1 MDPLQLRL
9 LAELDVQRILEEA
22 YALLE
27 DPGVRIYDAESLDM
41 LGQAGARVD
50 REARL
55 AHIPPTLVDAALRT
69 VPRSFYLYDRLGWPA
84 VHYGGDD
91 VHFDPGSAAIYVLD
105 YGSLHSRKP
114 VTSDLVAHFR
124 LADVLPQMNA
134 VSTALVSSDV
144 PREIGDLYRLYLALR
159 LSSKP
164 VITGAFAVET
174 FAPMHELLVAVA
186 GGAEA
191 LRAKPRAVFDVCPSP
206 PLLWSEI
213 TCRNM
218 VDCARTGVPAE
229 LVSMPLTGATGPANL
244 AGAVVQHAAES
255 LSGIVIH
262 QVAGPGAP
270 IVWGGS
276 PAAFDMRTGTP
287 PMGAIETMMIDMAY
301 AQVGKSL
308 GLPTHA
314 YMGMSDA
321 KVLDAQVGLEAAL
334 GTLLAALGG
343 INMISGAG
351 MLDFES
357 CQSLE
362 KLVVD
367 CEIIAMVRRFM
378 RGIDTSMEPL
388 GLDIIRQVGHRGN
401 FLVTRHTLQH
411 FQREVYQPS
420 PVIDR
425 DFRQAWEGKGARDT
439 AFRAHERVHALLATH
454 QAPDLDAALLAELER
469 ITLAAGRRHGLE
481 RLPRWE

>member
-1 MDPLQLRL
+1 MSQLQLRL
-9 LAELDVQRILEEA
+9 LTEQDVERIIAEA
-22 YALLE
+22 YELLQ
-27 DPGVRIYDAESLDM
+27 DPGVRIYDHEVLDM
-41 LGQAGARVD
+41 VGQAGAEVD
-50 REARL
+50 RSARV
-55 AHIPPTLVDAALRT
+55 ARIPAAMVDQALKT
-69 VPRSFYLYDRLGWPA
+69 VPHSFYLHDVEGWPA

-91 VHFDPGSAAIYVLD
+91 VHFDPGSAAIYTLD
-105 YGSLHSRKP
+105 YGNLHSRKP
-114 VTSDLVAHFR
+114 ATADLVNHLR
-124 LADVLPQMNA
+124 LADVLPQLNA
-134 VSTALVSSDV
+134 VSTALVCADV
-144 PREIGDLYRLYLALR
+144 PREVADMYRLYIALR
-159 LSSKP
+159 LAHKP
-164 VITGAFAVET
+164 VVTGAFAIET
-174 FAPMHELLVAVA
+174 FAPMHALLVTLA
-186 GGAEA
+186 GSEQA
-191 LRAKPRAVFDVCPSP
+191 LREKPRAVFDVCPSP
-206 PLLWSEI
+206 PLLWSDI

-262 QVAGPGAP
+262 QLAGPGAP

-301 AQVGKSL
+301 AQVGKALS
-308 GLPTHA
+308 LPTHA

-321 KVLDAQVGLEAAL
+321 KIVDTQVGLESGMGA
-334 GTLLAALGG
+334 LLAALGG

-362 KLVVD
+362 KLVID
-367 CEIIAMVRRFM
+367 NEIIAMVRRFL
-378 RGIDTSMEPL
+378 RGVDTSGESL
-388 GLDIIRQVGHRGN
+388 GLEIIRQVGHRGN
-401 FLVTRHTLQH
+401 FLVAQHTLRH

-425 DFRQAWEGKGARDT
+425 DFRQTWETKGARD
-439 AFRAHERVHALLATH
+439 AGFRAHERVHELIGTHEMPNLDTRLLI
-454 QAPDLDAALLAELER
+454 ELEQ
-469 ITLAAGRRHGLE
+469 IMLAAGRPHGLE
-481 RLPRWE
+481 HLPKWD

>member
-1 MDPLQLRL
+1 MPQLQLRL
-9 LAELDVQRILEEA
+9 LSESDVQRIVSEA
-22 YALLE
+22 YALLA
-27 DPGVRIYDAESLDM
+27 DPGVRVHDHGALDM
-41 LGQAGARVD
+41 LGQAGAAVDKSTQVARIPAAMVD
-50 REARL
+50 R
-55 AHIPPTLVDAALRT
+55 ALQT
-69 VPRSFYLYDRLGWPA
+69 VPRLFHLHDVQGRP
-84 VHYGGDD
+84 VVQYGGDD
-91 VHFDPGSAAIYVLD
+91 VYFDPGSAAIYVLD
-105 YGSLHSRKP
+105 YGSLQSRSP
-114 VTSDLVAHFR
+114 VTADLVANFR
-124 LADVLPQMNA
+124 LADVLSELDA
-134 VSTALVSSDV
+134 VSTALVPADV
-144 PREIGDLYRLYLALR
+144 PLEMSDLYRLYLALR

-164 VITGAFAVET
+164 IITGAFAVES

-186 GGAEA
+186 GSAQA
-191 LRAKPRAVFDVCPSP
+191 LREKPRAVFDVCPSP

-218 VDCARTGVPAE
+218 VDCARAGVPAE

-262 QVAGPGAP
+262 QLAGPGSP

-301 AQVGKSL
+301 AQVGKYL

-321 KVLDAQVGLEAAL
+321 KIVDAQVGLESAL

-343 INMISGAG
+343 VNMVSGAG

-362 KLVVD
+362 KMVID
-367 CEIIAMVRRFM
+367 CEIIAMVRRFL
-378 RGIDTSMEPL
+378 RGVDTSPASL
-388 GLDIIRQVGHRGN
+388 GLEIIRQVGHRGN
-401 FLVTRHTLQH
+401 FMVTQHTLKN
-411 FQREVYQPS
+411 FRREVYQPS

-425 DFRQAWEGKGARDT
+425 DFRQTWEKKGGHDAN
-439 AFRAHERVHALLATH
+439 FRAHERVHQLLATH
-454 QAPDLDAALLAELER
+454 RAPALEAGLVAELER
-469 ITLAAGRRHGLE
+469 IALAAGKPHGLQQ
-481 RLPRWE
+481 LPKWD

>member
-1 MDPLQLRL
+1 MAQLQLRL
-9 LAELDVQRILEEA
+9 LTEPDVQRIVDEA
-22 YALLE
+22 YELLQ
-27 DPGVRIYDAESLDM
+27 DPGVRIYDQEVLAM
-41 LGQAGARVD
+41 LGQAGAAVDGAARV
-50 REARL
+50 
-55 AHIPPTLVDAALRT
+55 AHIPAALVDQALKT
-69 VPRSFYLYDRLGWPA
+69 APRSFYLYDLEGRPA

-105 YGSLHSRKP
+105 HGSRQSRKP
-114 VTSDLVAHFR
+114 LTADLVAHLR
-124 LADVLPQMNA
+124 LADVLPQLDA
-134 VSTALVSSDV
+134 VSTALVCADV
-144 PREIGDLYRLYLALR
+144 PREVADMYRLYLALR
-159 LSSKP
+159 LSRKP

-174 FAPMHELLVAVA
+174 VAPMHALLAAVV
-186 GGAEA
+186 GGAQA
-191 LRAKPRAVFDVCPSP
+191 LRERPRAVFDVCPSP
-206 PLLWSEI
+206 PLLWSDI

-218 VDCARTGVPAE
+218 VDCARAGVPAE

-262 QVAGPGAP
+262 QLAGPGAP

-301 AQVGKSL
+301 AQVGKAL

-321 KVLDAQVGLEAAL
+321 KIVDAQVGLEAGMGA
-334 GTLLAALGG
+334 LLAALGG

-362 KLVVD
+362 KLVLD
-367 CEIIAMVRRFM
+367 NEIIAMVRRFL
-378 RGIDTSMEPL
+378 RGIDTTGESL
-388 GLDIIRQVGHRGN
+388 GREVIRQVGHRGN
-401 FLVTRHTLQH
+401 FLVTKHTLEH

-425 DFRQAWEGKGARDT
+425 DFRQTWETKGGHDAS
-439 AFRAHERVHALLATH
+439 FRAHERAQQLIAAHA
-454 QAPDLDAALLAELER
+454 APVLEAGLVAELER
-469 ITLAAGRRHGLE
+469 ITLAAGRPHGLE
-481 RLPRWE
+481 RLPQWE